1 MERKTAMFKNWE
13 MVLYFVTAFF
23 CVFVDDL
30 RFFMAI
36 VLADALL
43 LLITRLMCGRLLK
56 SFDME
61 RYVSTK
67 KLLNAAE
74 TCFVMTAIFAG
85 FSLIRMAFY
94 MIFTPKEFFSGT
106 LWLGY
111 LVQIL
116 PALGLWIFCH
126 RTRGVLVEVEKK
138 KSYIDSPP
146 SEKLEDFY
154 AFSNIPQKEEDEEK
168 EEEKEE
174 TEKKEEEPACEEI
187 PAVSLLSD
195 DTIPDEEEFHRR
207 IQHISLIN
215 HVSEPA
221 QLRECPLCGS
231 LNSAESEQCDFCGA
245 EIK

>member
-1 MERKTAMFKNWE
+1 MFKNWE
-13 MVLYFVTAFF
+13 MVLYFLTAFF

-30 RFFMAI
+30 RI
-36 VLADALL
+36 ILAVALVDALL
-43 LLITRLMCGRLLK
+43 LLITRLMCGRLLN

-74 TCFVMTAIFAG
+74 ICLIMEAIFAG

-116 PALGLWIFCH
+116 PALGLWIFFH
-126 RTRGVLVEVEKK
+126 RTKGALVEVEKK
-138 KSYIDSPP
+138 KSFIDSPP
-146 SEKLEDFY
+146 SEKLDDFY
-154 AFSNIPQKEEDEEK
+154 AFSNIPERQEYEEK
-168 EEEKEE
+168 EKEENEEK
-174 TEKKEEEPACEEI
+174 EPACEEM
-187 PAVSLLSD
+187 PAVSLLLD
-195 DTIPDEEEFHRR
+195 DRIPDEEEFHRHM
-207 IQHISLIN
+207 QQISLIN

-221 QLRECPLCGS
+221 QLLECPLCGS
-231 LNSAESEQCDFCGA
+231 LNSAESLQCDFCGA
-245 EIK
+245 ELKQ